1 MYDSVLFPTDGS
13 ETATAAADH
22 AIDMANRHDANL
34 HVLYVIDHERVSQ
47 MAPEL
52 GSDHVKDTLRTEGEK
67 ATSEIADMANSAGVD
82 TTTSLRE
89 GSAGDTITNYAEDVG
104 ADAIV
109 MGTNGRTGMDRL
121 LMGSVA
127 ERVIQ
132 STELPVMTVK
142 RPADE

>member
-1 MYDSVLFPTDGS
+1 MYDIVLFPTDGS

-22 AIDMANRHDANL
+22 AIDMVTRHDATL
-34 HVLYVIDHERVSQ
+34 HVLYVIDHERVSR
-47 MAPEL
+47 MAPDL
-52 GSDHVKDTLRTEGEK
+52 GSDHVKDTLRQEGEK
-67 ATSEIADMANSAGVD
+67 ATGEIADQASAAGVD

-89 GSAGDTITNYAEDVG
+89 GSAGETITAYAADVG

-132 STELPVMTVK
+132 STERPVMTVK
-142 RPADE
+142 RPADD